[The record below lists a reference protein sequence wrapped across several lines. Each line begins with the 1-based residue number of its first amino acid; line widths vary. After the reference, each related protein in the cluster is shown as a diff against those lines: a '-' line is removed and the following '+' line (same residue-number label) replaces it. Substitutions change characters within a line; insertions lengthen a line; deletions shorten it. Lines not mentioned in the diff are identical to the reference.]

1 MDSLTDVMP
10 ISKSYSFEI
19 RVLYVCVLVYYAYL
33 WLDYLIQ
40 QDTVYVEIWK
50 WEKNKRIEKE
60 TVSKI
65 GIEDW
70 LVAFICGSVTCG
82 KNRE

>member
-1 MDSLTDVMP
+1 MLCPYPNHSYMW
-10 ISKSYSFEI
+10 YSFEI
-19 RVLYVCVLVYYAYL
+19 KVLYVCVLVYYARL

-40 QDTVYVEIWK
+40 QDTVYVEFWK
-50 WEKNKRIEKE
+50 WEKKEKKI
-60 TVSKI
+60 VSEI

-70 LVAFICGSVTCG
+70 PKAFICGSVICG